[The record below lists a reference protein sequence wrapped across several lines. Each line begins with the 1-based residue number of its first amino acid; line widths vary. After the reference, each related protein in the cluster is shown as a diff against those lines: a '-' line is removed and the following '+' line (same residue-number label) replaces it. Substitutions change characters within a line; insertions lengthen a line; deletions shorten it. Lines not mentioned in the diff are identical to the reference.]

1 MRAIKPMDKSVGR
14 IATYYNPQPEIKF
27 REGNKVYRIRG
38 TIGGDKAEPY
48 PYDKA
53 AYVADMIDVKLLI
66 NSVVSTPGS
75 QFMTMDITDFY
86 LGTPLVRKAYM
97 KVHRNQMPVQTV
109 AYFDYTDA
117 SWWHNEYII
126 FEISKGIYGLPEAGK
141 LAQDQLYAHLASYGY
156 RLIPES
162 TGFFVHDTR
171 PTKFT
176 LVVDDFGVQYSS
188 IEDLNHL
195 SEALQLKYA
204 ITVDMTG
211 SKYLGLTIEHDKIES
226 TISISMPEYVSNILT
241 RFEVPTDG
249 KAQYGPAKYECS
261 YGRDAQLTN
270 VESNI
275 MLSAERK
282 ERIQQIV
289 GCCSF
294 YARAVDPTVL
304 VATNRLGSQQAHP
317 TDNTD
322 DGADMLLQYLATY
335 PVVKTVF
342 RASDMILRISSD
354 SSYLTEQGGR
364 SRVGGYHDLIKRT
377 DDPITAPVNGAIIA
391 VSVILS
397 MVVASIGE
405 AEYGGVF
412 INGQIGSDIRQ
423 KLIGMGYP
431 QPETVIITDN
441 QCAAGL
447 ANKSIKQ
454 LKTKSIDMRFHW
466 IRDRIVQHQFKVVW
480 QKGIDNVAD
489 YFTNIH
495 PTSHHRQRRHL
506 YVTTLP
512 IGRHAYSI
520 ESPQRANGVCYSK
533 MNYLVNSPIVI

>member
-1 MRAIKPMDKSVGR
+1 MSIIGKNYDFMAHPMAPVGTAILIYDTPAQRATFDDHGVPGFYIGPEQNKYRSYRTYVTQFRSFRSSDTIAWFPIKYKLPGSSPEEILLAAIKDLESTYAKATDNDPKLDPIIKGLRDSVELYNGMPIRQITQEISVPDNHNTSTTSQQQPIQISLDIDHQIDGKDQGVNADPLYDPDARVPVANRTRAGNRTYAAIQSGSEKGVDGVSTTSTNQQEELKDIEPTYLYHSCYSAAVHPSTGKPLKFRELCKTNEADLWEQGHHCEFIRLIETSKTMRAIKPMEKPVGR

-38 TIGGDKAEPY
+38 IIGGDKAESY
-48 PYDKA
+48 PYDKV
-53 AYVADMIDVKLLI
+53 AYVADMIDVKLLF

-226 TISISMPEYVSNILT
+226 TISISMPEYVSKILT

-249 KAQYGPAKYECS
+249 KAQYG
-261 YGRDAQLTN
+261 QQNMN
-270 VESNI
+270 V
-275 MLSAERK
+275 
-282 ERIQQIV
+282 
-289 GCCSF
+289 
-294 YARAVDPTVL
+294 
-304 VATNRLGSQQAHP
+304 H
-317 TDNTD
+317 
-322 DGADMLLQYLATY
+322 
-335 PVVKTVF
+335 
-342 RASDMILRISSD
+342 
-354 SSYLTEQGGR
+354 
-364 SRVGGYHDLIKRT
+364 
-377 DDPITAPVNGAIIA
+377 
-391 VSVILS
+391 
-397 MVVASIGE
+397 MVVMH
-405 AEYGGVF
+405 
-412 INGQIGSDIRQ
+412 N
-423 KLIGMGYP
+423 
-431 QPETVIITDN
+431 
-441 QCAAGL
+441 
-447 ANKSIKQ
+447 
-454 LKTKSIDMRFHW
+454 
-466 IRDRIVQHQFKVVW
+466 
-480 QKGIDNVAD
+480 
-489 YFTNIH
+489 
-495 PTSHHRQRRHL
+495 
-506 YVTTLP
+506 
-512 IGRHAYSI
+512 
-520 ESPQRANGVCYSK
+520 
-533 MNYLVNSPIVI
+533 